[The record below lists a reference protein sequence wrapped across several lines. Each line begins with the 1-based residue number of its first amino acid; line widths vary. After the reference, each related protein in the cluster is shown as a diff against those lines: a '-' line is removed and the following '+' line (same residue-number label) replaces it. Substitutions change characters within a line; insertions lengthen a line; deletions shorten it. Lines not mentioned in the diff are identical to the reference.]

1 MANVFLWDHV
11 IHAPLSAASDL
22 AALDV
27 TDYINGVVANVINLG
42 IFVYNNSA
50 TATPDN
56 ITVVQPI
63 TGPGRWLISTPNI
76 SVANAV
82 LGSLGTPGSLSEI
95 PFTSLARQL
104 SAETSTSAYRTALTA
119 AASGANS
126 DITSILGLTTPLSG
140 AMGGTGIANTG
151 ATLTISGAASV
162 SGSNTGDQTSITGNA
177 ATATALQTAR
187 TINGVS
193 FNGTANITVPSAAG
207 TLTGATLA
215 SNVVSSSLTG
225 LGTITTGIWNG
236 TVLATTY
243 GGTGNTTGL
252 ASSVAAANITGGTL
266 ASNVVAS
273 SLTSL
278 GTITTLNAVTET
290 LGSNTIAGTLN
301 IYPSGNA
308 LGYLN
313 LSVANNSGNFITSIT
328 NAAQAGAH
336 TYTIPDAGV
345 STNFVMGAGTQT
357 LAGTYT
363 FSNTIVGNISG
374 TSGTASAV
382 AASALT
388 GTTLASN
395 VIASSLTS
403 FGSSPSLTSPSLSS
417 PTLTGTIT
425 TSGLTAS
432 SAVVTN
438 GSSQLA
444 SLAYTSGPTASTLA
458 SRDASSNVAFNQVF
472 CGIPG
477 TSQGA
482 LTIYTPS
489 ASLGNTIFTASN
501 NAGNTQ
507 TTINTASQAGA
518 RAYTIPDAGVST
530 NFVMGAGTQT
540 LAGTYTFSNTI
551 VGNISG
557 TSGTAS
563 AVAASALTG
572 TTLASNVIAS
582 SLTSFGS
589 SPSLTSPSLSSP
601 TLTGTIT
608 TSGLTASSAVVT
620 NGSSQLASLAYSS
633 SATAST
639 LASRDSSGTCSFNT
653 VFLGTPGSAGG
664 ALAINP
670 TSSGFGY
677 TLFYASNN
685 TGNTVT
691 SVLTAPQAGARN
703 YTIPDA
709 GTNASFVMT
718 QGAQTI
724 AGATTFSTP
733 IAVGSGGT
741 GDASFTAYSVICGGT
756 TSTGALQS
764 IASVGAS
771 GQVLTSNGT
780 SALPTWQAGIGTA
793 LQIVNTQTFTSSG
806 TYTPTSGMLYCIIE
820 AVGGGGGG
828 VTTGASNISSG
839 SGGGSYTKGLFTAAQ
854 IGSSQTVTIGT
865 GGTAGNAGVAT
876 SVSTLV
882 VTTGGGIGVSITVAS
897 TPGGSGGAA
906 GSVAGGK
913 LIMAIPGGD
922 GGPGQFTTNGQGS
935 GFGGASFYGL
945 SCKGAASGSAGNAGK
960 SYGGGASGTQNGTA
974 ASGAPGIVIITEY
987 CS

>member
-252 ASSVAAANITGGTL
+252 ASSVAASTITGGTL

-444 SLAYTSGPTASTLA
+444 SLSYMSGPTASTLA
-458 SRDASSNVAFNQVF
+458 SRDSSSNVAFNQVF

-482 LTIYTPS
+482 LTIYPPS

-507 TTINTASQAGA
+507 TTINTASQAGT
-518 RAYTIPDAGVST
+518 RIYTVPDAGASA
-530 NFVMGAGTQT
+530 NFV
-540 LAGTYTFSNTI
+540 L
-551 VGNISG
+551 
-557 TSGTAS
+557 
-563 AVAASALTG
+563 
-572 TTLASNVIAS
+572 
-582 SLTSFGS
+582 
-589 SPSLTSPSLSSP
+589 
-601 TLTGTIT
+601 
-608 TSGLTASSAVVT
+608 VT
-620 NGSSQLASLAYSS
+620 
-633 SATAST
+633 
-639 LASRDSSGTCSFNT
+639 SSGT
-653 VFLGTPGSAGG
+653 
-664 ALAINP
+664 
-670 TSSGFGY
+670 
-677 TLFYASNN
+677 
-685 TGNTVT
+685 
-691 SVLTAPQAGARN
+691 
-703 YTIPDA
+703 
-709 GTNASFVMT
+709 
-718 QGAQTI
+718 
-724 AGATTFSTP
+724 
-733 IAVGSGGT
+733 
-741 GDASFTAYSVICGGT
+741 
-756 TSTGALQS
+756 
-764 IASVGAS
+764 S
-771 GQVLTSNGT
+771 GQVLTSTGSST
-780 SALPTWQAGIGTA
+780 APTWQTNAASAAI
-793 LQIVNTQTFTSSG
+793 QVVNVQTFTTSG
-806 TYTPTSGMLYCIIE
+806 TYTPTTGISYAIVRMVGGGAGSG
-820 AVGGGGGG
+820 AGSGGQGQGGGGG
-828 VTTGASNISSG
+828 
-839 SGGGSYTKGLFTAAQ
+839 SYAEFIITAAQ
-854 IGSSQTVTIGT
+854 IGSSKAITIGAGGASAAT
-865 GGTAGNAGVAT
+865 GVSGGTTSFGVIAT
-876 SVSTLV
+876 
-882 VTTGGGIGVSITVAS
+882 A
-897 TPGGSGGAA
+897 PGGSGGQFTTS
-906 GSVAGGK
+906 GPNSAGGAGGVIGTISGATQ
-913 LIMAIPGGD
+913 IMLAPGGD
-922 GGPGQFTTNGQGS
+922 GTASNTSTNGIGAGNGGNSLMSGVAKGVTTNPAINGH
-935 GFGGASFYGL
+935 
-945 SCKGAASGSAGNAGK
+945 N
-960 SYGGGASGTQNGTA
+960 YGGGGGGGFNITAGASGN
-974 ASGAPGIVIITEY
+974 GAPGIVIITEY

>member
-336 TYTIPDAGV
+336 T
-345 STNFVMGAGTQT
+345 
-357 LAGTYT
+357 
-363 FSNTIVGNISG
+363 
-374 TSGTASAV
+374 
-382 AASALT
+382 
-388 GTTLASN
+388 
-395 VIASSLTS
+395 
-403 FGSSPSLTSPSLSS
+403 
-417 PTLTGTIT
+417 
-425 TSGLTAS
+425 
-432 SAVVTN
+432 
-438 GSSQLA
+438 
-444 SLAYTSGPTASTLA
+444 
-458 SRDASSNVAFNQVF
+458 
-472 CGIPG
+472 
-477 TSQGA
+477 
-482 LTIYTPS
+482 
-489 ASLGNTIFTASN
+489 
-501 NAGNTQ
+501 
-507 TTINTASQAGA
+507 
-518 RAYTIPDAGVST
+518 YTIPDAGVST